1 MKYYIIEEIVDYGSQ
16 AAKPLC
22 VVEKEEIAKDLVKR
36 YNDLRY
42 FECDTEENKDKQEKI
57 IGPYIIDREW
67 FKHIHWRHPS
77 YGCINFEEFFILDDN
92 DEIITS
98 IKLFPNE
105 TEDGRFYLVDKE
117 RYETVKKYYRREN
130 KL

>member
-1 MKYYIIEEIVDYGSQ
+1 MKYYVIEEIVDYGSRV
-16 AAKPLC
+16 AKPLC
-22 VVEKEEIAKDLVKR
+22 VVEKEEIVKDFVKR
-36 YNDLRY
+36 YNGLRY
-42 FECDTEENKDKQEKI
+42 FECDTEENKDNQEKI

-98 IKLFPNE
+98 IKLFQNE
-105 TEDGRFYLVDKE
+105 TEEGRF
-117 RYETVKKYYRREN
+117 
-130 KL
+130 